1 MQLKKQG
8 QPLLAA
14 ALALPGIAL
23 PTSDAH
29 AERPPGEGE
38 VGLRYSHYQEFQPGA
53 ERIEVVLPA
62 LFVLVPVAED
72 WTIQGQLALDS
83 VSGASPLY
91 HDTLSGASGIGVDD
105 VRRSLDV
112 DATRYFDRASLAF
125 GASVSREDD
134 YDSDAVR
141 AVATFDSADRNRTIT
156 VGVGYSDDTIDSVNG
171 VAEHEARNTTDAQ
184 VGVARVLTSR
194 DVAQASVTFAHGSG
208 YYDDPYKVL
217 DRRPGSR
224 DERALSLRWNHAYDT
239 PGEVLRV
246 AYRLFDD
253 SWGITAHS
261 VDLAWRHPF
270 ANDFVVEPSLRY
282 HSQSAADFYF
292 DPPVGTGFVPGEPYS
307 ADARL
312 SAFGAVTAAIKLE
325 VPFGSRWRSDFKLSF
340 YRQKSAWRAFG
351 DGNPDLLPVSAR
363 TFEIGLTYEY

>member
-38 VGLRYSHYQEFQPGA
+38 VGLRYSHYQEYQPGA

-62 LFVLVPVAED
+62 LFVLMPVADD
-72 WTIQGQLALDS
+72 WTIQAQLGLDS

-184 VGVARVLTSR
+184 LGVARVLIG
-194 DVAQASVTFAHGSG
+194 DLVTQG
-208 YYDDPYKVL
+208 YLRVHTTLDD
-217 DRRPGSR
+217 SATF
-224 DERALSLRWNHAYDT
+224 DERRELIGRTLRGLRAL
-239 PGEVLRV
+239 
-246 AYRLFDD
+246 
-253 SWGITAHS
+253 
-261 VDLAWRHPF
+261 
-270 ANDFVVEPSLRY
+270 
-282 HSQSAADFYF
+282 
-292 DPPVGTGFVPGEPYS
+292 
-307 ADARL
+307 
-312 SAFGAVTAAIKLE
+312 
-325 VPFGSRWRSDFKLSF
+325 
-340 YRQKSAWRAFG
+340 
-351 DGNPDLLPVSAR
+351 
-363 TFEIGLTYEY
+363 